1 MLRAPVLAL
10 CALGLLGCNRT
21 TSEPAPISSEVAGR
35 SIADGSPPVVH
46 RVENHSSA
54 LIAWRRAR
62 VRDRVLVHLD
72 GQPDM
77 DWLPDLTVARI
88 AATHPLELAELELHP
103 YAVGAMGLD
112 HFGASNF
119 IYPATRLGIVRE
131 VVWVVPDGTLGD
143 AAAAAA
149 LVREVVLG
157 RMQMISVDE
166 ARGFHRAGRTVQGT
180 LWGVP
185 VTICELADLPYFAEP
200 VLLDIDLG
208 YFTTRSALTQHVLDM
223 PWITPEEVVGAL
235 ARKGVRTDRVT
246 ISYSTMGGFLPPE
259 HRWLGPALQARLRGE
274 EVPQGR
280 RRYDALRAE
289 QSGELVQAALLYRDM
304 TAADPDDA
312 SAWFALARVLSA
324 LGKPE
329 AGDAMRRAR
338 ALDPVLAD
346 AMLFAGDRAWWNGDV
361 DLALARYRAWLT
373 EHPRHP
379 FALHAARRIAG
390 CLLRLD
396 RDEDALAAFEEV
408 LRSAP
413 GHADSRVEL
422 GLLLREHG
430 RLPEAIAQ
438 LQAARESLPDLAQA
452 AMALGQAYLE
462 AGDTQ
467 LGVDELE
474 VAVQR
479 RPCWAMAHGQLAAGL
494 ARLGQVEDAREHL
507 DVALTLQPANP
518 QIRRIERQL
527 RRSGVRTVVA
537 GR

>member
-1 MLRAPVLAL
+1 MLRARLFAG
-10 CALGLLGCNRT
+10 CALSLLGLPGCSRT
-21 TSEPAPISSEVAGR
+21 APPAGENA
-35 SIADGSPPVVH
+35 PPVVH

-54 LIAWRRAR
+54 LIAWRTAR

-72 GQPDM
+72 GQADM

-88 AATHPLELAELELHP
+88 AAADPLELAELELHP
-103 YAVGAMGLD
+103 YAVGASVLD
-112 HFGASNF
+112 HFGTSNF

-143 AAAAAA
+143 ASLAAA

-157 RMQMISVDE
+157 RMQMIGIDE
-166 ARGFHRAGRTVQGT
+166 ARGFHLAGRTVQGT

-208 YFTTRSALTQHVLDM
+208 YFTTRSALTQHVLDV
-223 PWITPEEVVGAL
+223 PWITPEEVLAGL

-246 ISYSTMGGFLPPE
+246 ISYSTMGGFLPPDD
-259 HRWLGPALQARLRGE
+259 RWLGPALQARLEGRD
-274 EVPQGR
+274 VPQEAL
-280 RRYDALRAE
+280 RYDALRAE
-289 QSGELVQAALLYRDM
+289 QAGDLPRAAALNRAL

-312 SAWFALARVLSA
+312 SAWWALARVQTA
-324 LGKPE
+324 QG
-329 AGDAMRRAR
+329 AGDAAAAMRRAI

-346 AMLFAGDRAWWNGDV
+346 AVLFAGDRAWWNGDYA
-361 DLALARYRAWLT
+361 LALSRYQAWLADR
-373 EHPRHP
+373 PGHP
-379 FALHAARRIAG
+379 FALHASRRIAG

-396 RDEDALAAFEEV
+396 RPQEAEAAFEAF

-413 GHADSRVEL
+413 RQADSRVEL
-422 GLLLREHG
+422 GLLLREQG
-430 RLPEAIAQ
+430 RLQQAIAQ
-438 LQAARESLPDLAQA
+438 LEAARADLPDFAHA

-462 AGDTQ
+462 AGEVPRA
-467 LGVDELE
+467 VDELE
-474 VAVQR
+474 VAVER

-494 ARLGQVEDAREHL
+494 ARMGQIEDANRHL
-507 DVALTLQPANP
+507 RLALSLQPANP

-527 RRSGVRTVVA
+527 RQSGTRPVVD
-537 GR
+537 RP